1 VRDILLVD
9 MNAFFIMCESKRD
22 ISLLDVPA
30 AVAGD
35 PKYRSGII
43 FAANYKA
50 RAYGVRVTMTLNE
63 ALKLCPHLRLVA
75 PDHAYY
81 EKCSDEVFELLS
93 CYTPVMQINSI
104 DEAWLDVTQSRDLF
118 GSPYDIA
125 VDIQDR
131 VKSELGL
138 WCSIGISENKF
149 LAKMASEMKKPLG
162 ITSMYIKDVEKML
175 WHLPVGTLYGVGKAS
190 SERLN
195 KDGIITVGDLA
206 KADPVWLIKRYGKNG
221 LSLYEHSRGID
232 EEIVESTEV
241 KNVSSGRSTTL
252 ADDITDLKAA
262 KAIIAD
268 LCESICRSCR
278 KQGLK
283 GSVVQVQIRY
293 NTFETINRQMS
304 VDPTNLTRDV
314 YDAGNTLLN
323 MNWDVSKPVRLL
335 GITLSKLESDDK
347 QFKIQDHKNEREE
360 KLEKTID
367 SLKDRFGKDHIKR
380 GDLF

>member
-9 MNAFFIMCESKRD
+9 MNAFFIMCESRRD
-22 ISLLDVPA
+22 TSLLDIPA

-35 PKYRSGII
+35 PKYRSGIV

-50 RAYGVRVTMTLNE
+50 RSYGVRVTMTLNE
-63 ALKLCPHLRLVA
+63 ALKLCPQLKLIP

-81 EKCSDEVFELLS
+81 EKCSDEVFHLLS
-93 CYTPVMQINSI
+93 DYTPVMQINSI
-104 DEAWLDVTQSRDLF
+104 DEAWLDVTDSRNLF

-125 VDIQDR
+125 VNIQDR
-131 VKSELGL
+131 VKNELGL

-162 ITSMYIKDVEKML
+162 ITTMYIKDVERML
-175 WHLPVGTLYGVGKAS
+175 WHLPVGTLYGVGKAG

-195 KDGIITVGDLA
+195 KDGIITIGDLA
-206 KADPVWLIKRYGKNG
+206 KADLVWLLKKYGRNG

-232 EEIVESTEV
+232 NEIVESAEA

-252 ADDITDLKAA
+252 ASDITDLKAA

-268 LCESICRSCR
+268 LSESICRSCR

-283 GSVVQVQIRY
+283 GSVVQIQLKY

-304 VDPTNLTRDV
+304 VDPTNLTKDV
-314 YDAGNTLLN
+314 YEAGKTLLE
-323 MNWDVSKPVRLL
+323 MNWDESKPVRLL
-335 GITLSKLESDDK
+335 GITLNKLESDDM
-347 QFKIQDHKNEREE
+347 QLKIQDDRSEREE

-367 SLKDRFGKDHIKR
+367 GLKDRFGKDLIKR